1 MSTKFFR
8 SFNGLVAEEKEEVPE
23 KITFRDANG
32 ISNTISNVI
41 SSVGIVAEP
50 ITLNTLNYTPP
61 NVTVSSNTYGSH
73 NYSLYGI
80 NSGYGINYP
89 NYNPS
94 SKISLSG
101 ENADVEING
110 WSLVDTVKKIEERL
124 NILTPNTKM
133 EKEWDQLRELG
144 EQYRAL
150 EKKLIEQSEMW
161 EKLKSM
167 PPPPLNT

>member
-1 MSTKFFR
+1 MSKKFF
-8 SFNGLVAEEKEEVPE
+8 SNIQSMITEDEKEEVP
-23 KITFRDANG
+23 KITFRDAN
-32 ISNTISNVI
+32 VI
-41 SSVGIVAEP
+41 SSVGSVTEP
-50 ITLNTLNYTPP
+50 ITLNYSNNGYYP
-61 NVTVSSNTYGSH
+61 NVTVSSNSYGSH
-73 NYSLYGI
+73 NYSLHGI

-101 ENADVEING
+101 EKADIEING
-110 WSLVDTVKKIEERL
+110 WSLVDTIKKIEERL
-124 NILTPNTKM
+124 NILTPNSKM

-150 EKKLIEQSEMW
+150 EKKLLEQSEMW
-161 EKLKSM
+161 AKLKSM

>member
-1 MSTKFFR
+1 MMPKKFF
-8 SFNGLVAEEKEEVPE
+8 SSIQSMITEDEKEEVPE
-23 KITFRDANG
+23 KINFQDV
-32 ISNTISNVI
+32 NVI
-41 SSVGIVAEP
+41 SSVGSVTEP
-50 ITLNTLNYTPP
+50 ITLNYSNHGYYPP
-61 NVTVSSNTYGSH
+61 NATITTNSYGSH
-73 NYSLYGI
+73 NYSLLGI
-80 NSGYGINYP
+80 TSGYGINYP

-101 ENADVEING
+101 DKADIEING
-110 WSLVDTVKKIEERL
+110 WSLVDTIKKIEERL
-124 NILTPNTKM
+124 NILTPNSKM